1 MVKQDGAQIHSFLCF
16 NLANAISTGE
26 SFLDYLPFQ
35 RGLLWLLWPVART
48 CHCTAPVQ
56 RISGFTKTLS
66 TGCSV
71 HFQHKFNYNSH
82 PINIWEE

>member
-35 RGLLWLLWPVART
+35 RGLLWLLWLVART
-48 CHCTAPVQ
+48 CHCTAPV
-56 RISGFTKTLS
+56 
-66 TGCSV
+66 
-71 HFQHKFNYNSH
+71 
-82 PINIWEE
+82 